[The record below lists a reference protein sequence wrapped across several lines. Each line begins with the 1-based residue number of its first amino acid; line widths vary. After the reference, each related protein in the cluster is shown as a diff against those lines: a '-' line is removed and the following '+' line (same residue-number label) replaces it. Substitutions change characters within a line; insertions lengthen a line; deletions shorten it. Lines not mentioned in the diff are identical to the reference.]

1 MKKYW
6 KSERERNEALDA
18 AVYARLGAEIARTC
32 IPDDTADYVILAYYP
47 GETDFEV
54 LGVGTKAFGFQTALK
69 MDRNVT
75 ICFV

>member
-1 MKKYW
+1 MKKDL
-6 KSERERNEALDA
+6 KNERERNEANDA
-18 AVYARLGAEIARTC
+18 AVYARKGIEVARTC
-32 IPDDTADYVILAYYP
+32 IPEDTAEYVILAYYP